1 MMTVSNFIMPREF
14 THIHKMMLI
23 VGIIMLNI
31 AHGCAKERFKGWE
44 KRETEIVQQF
54 FNDQQDKGDEMLK
67 EWLLSDAGVVDYP
80 FDILQERFFFHK
92 VVSPDKKLCVFTWN
106 KMIHRTD
113 YYGNVIYYWTPAGFK
128 TLDYCLWQ
136 AGGTDEKEVLE
147 RGCFTQ
153 SIYQLEDNDGRTI
166 YLARNFLNAYSSYTY
181 TSLDAFVIEN
191 NTLCTVKDM
200 FVKSDG
206 ETDCQLGCAHYLT
219 DWRNKIG
226 NVDTYYQYL
235 IYGEQPHEI
244 LCPISDEY
252 ENLIDKYEH
261 YIYNGRQFVFKGNV
275 EGKELHPSLSGFE
288 SLEQL
293 YDVDKYYVRVDRMKD
308 GTYRYASW
316 KREKMPNGILDMGLE
331 PNIVVTGGYIDGEEE
346 YYVFPNGSYEYRTNT
361 NPSDVYELLL
371 AKNGRITCFWNKVV
385 D

>member
-1 MMTVSNFIMPREF
+1 M
-14 THIHKMMLI
+14 
-23 VGIIMLNI
+23 NI

-92 VVSPDKKLCVFTWN
+92 VVSPDKKRCVFTWN

-153 SIYQLEDNDGRTI
+153 SIYQLEDYDGRTI

-200 FVKSDG
+200 FVK
-206 ETDCQLGCAHYLT
+206 
-219 DWRNKIG
+219 
-226 NVDTYYQYL
+226 
-235 IYGEQPHEI
+235 
-244 LCPISDEY
+244 
-252 ENLIDKYEH
+252 
-261 YIYNGRQFVFKGNV
+261 
-275 EGKELHPSLSGFE
+275 
-288 SLEQL
+288 
-293 YDVDKYYVRVDRMKD
+293 
-308 GTYRYASW
+308 
-316 KREKMPNGILDMGLE
+316 
-331 PNIVVTGGYIDGEEE
+331 
-346 YYVFPNGSYEYRTNT
+346 
-361 NPSDVYELLL
+361 
-371 AKNGRITCFWNKVV
+371 
-385 D
+385 